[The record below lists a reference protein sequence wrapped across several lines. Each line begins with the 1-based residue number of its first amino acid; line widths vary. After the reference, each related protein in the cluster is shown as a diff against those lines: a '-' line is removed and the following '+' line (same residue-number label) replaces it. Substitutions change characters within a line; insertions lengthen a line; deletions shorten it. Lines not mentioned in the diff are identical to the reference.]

1 MLSRWSGLS
10 LKAPLSVTWE
20 VTGRCNLRCEHCL
33 SAAFAEKGHEL
44 SSAEARKL
52 IDELARLEVF
62 YLNMGGGEPF
72 LREDMMEILLYTM
85 EKNIPIQISTNGTL
99 IDREKADALEK
110 IKDLRI
116 QVSLD
121 GTSEAINDRIR
132 GTGSYQKALAAMGLL
147 AARSIDLSLNFVVM
161 RDNFSQLDEAYAF
174 AQQHGA
180 TFRVSRSRPSG
191 MARAKYENMHLLP
204 PENRQLYHWL
214 QGHPDVSTGDS
225 FFFLSALGKSLPG
238 INTCGAARMTC
249 SIAPNG
255 DLFPCAFLM
264 DGEKAGNI
272 RENSLES
279 LWKEAPLFE
288 RYRKRE
294 VEECLSCSR
303 YGSCHGGCPAVSTY
317 YTGKYDSRD
326 PECLLGG

>member
-1 MLSRWSGLS
+1 MLSRWNSLS

-20 VTGRCNLRCEHCL
+20 VTGRCNLKCVHCL
-33 SAAFAEKGHEL
+33 SAAVADCDHEL
-44 SSAEARKL
+44 TSTEARKL
-52 IDELARLEVF
+52 IDELAQLEVF

-72 LREDMMEILLYTM
+72 IREDILEILLYTM
-85 EKNIPIQISTNGTL
+85 EKNIPVQISTNGTL
-99 IDREKADALEK
+99 IDRERADALEK

-121 GTSEAINDRIR
+121 GTSETINDRIR
-132 GTGSYQKALAAMGLL
+132 GRGSYQKALAAMGLL
-147 AARSIDLSLNFVVM
+147 AARNIALSLNFVVM
-161 RDNFSQLDEAYAF
+161 RDNFHQLDEAYAF
-174 AQQHGA
+174 AQKHGA
-180 TFRVSRSRPSG
+180 TFRVSRLRPSG
-191 MARAKYENMHLLP
+191 MARAKYIKMHLQP
-204 PENRQLYHWL
+204 QENKELYHWL

-225 FFFLSALGKSLPG
+225 FFFLSALGKQLSG

-272 RENSLES
+272 RDSSLAS
-279 LWKEAPLFE
+279 LWREAPLFK

-294 VEECLSCSR
+294 VEECLTCSH
-303 YGSCHGGCPAVSTY
+303 YGNCHGGCPAVSSY
-317 YTGKYDSRD
+317 YTGQHDSRD
-326 PECLLGG
+326 PECVL